1 MGDAVRRQET
11 VMGEKPKGM
20 GQRAWVLG
28 SLPEPPA
35 PPLDGTGTT
44 RVLTL
49 NYPFPATNQILF
61 LMMDRALIP
70 ARNRDFLMI
79 RDPDPGDQLTSEGDH
94 RPAVLR
100 VRASLHTGAW
110 VPQ

>member
-1 MGDAVRRQET
+1 
-11 VMGEKPKGM
+11 
-20 GQRAWVLG
+20 
-28 SLPEPPA
+28 
-35 PPLDGTGTT
+35 
-44 RVLTL
+44 
-49 NYPFPATNQILF
+49 
-61 LMMDRALIP
+61 MMDRALIP